1 MILQQARFRTR
12 SFRRGFSLLEIVV
25 VLTVAAVVLGAA
37 VVIMSSPKEEQS
49 LREEHGKIEDMVR
62 QGRALAVTYQQPFV
76 IELTQFE
83 AKLRPLANPHE
94 ARSYGEDERER
105 SSVRP
110 LEEMNWPRIEFINED
125 YEILIRRW
133 GQLDFV
139 LLDDKKAERWILE
152 PDGLCEPLSLKLS
165 KDFGDI
171 SLARIYHPLT
181 GLAEDEELT
190 ITAKR

>member
-1 MILQQARFRTR
+1 
-12 SFRRGFSLLEIVV
+12 V

-94 ARSYGEDERER
+94 ARSYGGDERER

-110 LEEMNWPRIEFINED
+110 LEEMNWPRIEFIDED

>member
-1 MILQQARFRTR
+1 MILQQARSRTR

-49 LREEHGKIEDMVR
+49 LREEHSKIEDMVR

-83 AKLRPLANPHE
+83 AKLRPLANPQE
-94 ARSYGEDERER
+94 ARSYGGDERER
-105 SSVRP
+105 SSVRQ

-133 GQLDFV
+133 GQLDFI

>member
-1 MILQQARFRTR
+1 M
-12 SFRRGFSLLEIVV
+12 EIVV

-139 LLDDKKAERWILE
+139 LLDDKKAESWILE

>member
-1 MILQQARFRTR
+1 M
-12 SFRRGFSLLEIVV
+12 

-49 LREEHGKIEDMVR
+49 LREEHSKIEDMVR

-83 AKLRPLANPHE
+83 AKLRPLANPQE
-94 ARSYGEDERER
+94 ARSYGGDERER
-105 SSVRP
+105 SSVR
-110 LEEMNWPRIEFINED
+110 
-125 YEILIRRW
+125 
-133 GQLDFV
+133 QLDFI